1 MRNQQ
6 QPVIVK
12 KSRRSHDDHGGGG
25 GAWKVAFADFT
36 LAMMALFLILWL
48 LSITDEQERRMVAS
62 SLRNY
67 SIFDAS
73 SDNPFELSRRTHLI
87 ELENRSALVE
97 SIASELLA
105 SNTPLPRDESSPP
118 TSNTINPIDGH
129 TIDLDSFFKSPFK
142 SADSLSML
150 ADIVVEMG
158 RQLSAYDNL
167 AVDLVPQGL
176 RIRLQD
182 NNDRQMFQRGGATLD
197 PFFEDMLLSIA
208 PVFRRIE
215 NSLVISGHTDAVPY
229 HSSRYSNWELSGDR
243 ALMARKVLEIGGTP
257 SSRILQVA
265 AMSDRTLAK
274 PEDPT
279 HSANRRIEILVL
291 TPQAEQDLL
300 GLFDSEVTGSA
311 LNEARESALQNQP
324 VTR

>member
-6 QPVIVK
+6 TVVVK
-12 KSRRSHDDHGGGG
+12 KSPRRGDDHGGGG

-36 LAMMALFLILWL
+36 LAMMSLFLILWL
-48 LSITDEQERRMVAS
+48 ISMTDEQERRLLSS

-67 SIFDAS
+67 SIFDGTS
-73 SDNPFELSRRTHLI
+73 SNPFELSNRPHLV
-87 ELENRSALVE
+87 ELENRASVVE

-105 SNTPLPRDESSPP
+105 SNAETPREDAASEQA
-118 TSNTINPIDGH
+118 NRTINPIDGNA
-129 TIDLDSFFKSPFK
+129 IDLDSFFKSPFE
-142 SADSLSML
+142 SPDSLSML
-150 ADIVVEMG
+150 ADIIVEMG

-167 AVDLVPQGL
+167 AVDVVPQGL

-182 NNDRQMFQRGGATLD
+182 NNDRQMFARGGSKMD

-208 PVFRRIE
+208 PVFGRIS
-215 NSLVISGHTDAVPY
+215 NSIIISGHTDSVPY

-257 SSRILQVA
+257 SSHILQVA

-291 TPQAEQDLL
+291 TPKAEQELL
-300 GLFDSEVTGSA
+300 GLFDSESPTSA
-311 LNEARESALQNQP
+311 LNEARDSAFRNQP

>member
-6 QPVIVK
+6 TVIVK
-12 KSRRSHDDHGGGG
+12 KSPRRANGENGGG

-48 LSITDEQERRMVAS
+48 LSITDEQERRMVSS

-73 SDNPFELSRRTHLI
+73 SDNPFELSRRTHLV

-105 SNTPLPRDESSPP
+105 NNNPTLRDESLAP
-118 TSNTINPIDGH
+118 TVSTISPIDGNA
-129 TIDLDSFFKSPFK
+129 IDLDSFFRSPFE

-182 NNDRQMFQRGGATLD
+182 NNDRQMFARGGSKMD

-208 PVFRRIE
+208 PVFARIE

-229 HSSRYSNWELSGDR
+229 HGSRYSNWELSGDR

-257 SSRILQVA
+257 VSRVLQVA
-265 AMSDRTLAK
+265 AMADRTLAR
-274 PEDPT
+274 PEDPL

-291 TPQAEQDLL
+291 TPQAEQELL

>member
-1 MRNQQ
+1 
-6 QPVIVK
+6 
-12 KSRRSHDDHGGGG
+12 
-25 GAWKVAFADFT
+25 
-36 LAMMALFLILWL
+36 
-48 LSITDEQERRMVAS
+48 MVSS

-73 SDNPFELSRRTHLI
+73 SDNPFELSRRTHLF

-105 SNTPLPRDESSPP
+105 NTTPTPSDEGSTPA
-118 TSNTINPIDGH
+118 SNTINPIDGNA
-129 TIDLDSFFKSPFK
+129 IDFDSFFKSPFE

-150 ADIVVEMG
+150 ADSVVEMC

-182 NNDRQMFQRGGATLD
+182 NQDRQMFARGGAQMD

-208 PVFRRIE
+208 PVFGRIE

-229 HSSRYSNWELSGDR
+229 HSSRYSNW
-243 ALMARKVLEIGGTP
+243 
-257 SSRILQVA
+257 
-265 AMSDRTLAK
+265 
-274 PEDPT
+274 
-279 HSANRRIEILVL
+279 
-291 TPQAEQDLL
+291 
-300 GLFDSEVTGSA
+300 
-311 LNEARESALQNQP
+311 
-324 VTR
+324 

>member
-6 QPVIVK
+6 TVIVK
-12 KSRRSHDDHGGGG
+12 KSARRSHDDHGGG

-48 LSITDEQERRMVAS
+48 LSITDEQERRMVSS

-105 SNTPLPRDESSPP
+105 NNTPTPSDEGSTP
-118 TSNTINPIDGH
+118 TSNTINPIDGNA
-129 TIDLDSFFKSPFK
+129 IDLDSFFKSPFE

-182 NNDRQMFQRGGATLD
+182 NQDRQMFARGGAQMD

-208 PVFRRIE
+208 PVFGRIE

-257 SSRILQVA
+257 LSRILQVA

-311 LNEARESALQNQP
+311 LNEARDSALQNQP